1 VKPVVVAINGAA
13 LGSGMAMI
21 ASSDI
26 LIASENATVGLPEVD
41 VGLLGGCKHAERLFS
56 HSRLRRIALT
66 GYRVDAKELL
76 RLGVIE
82 YCVPQDELMDKA
94 FELARSIAVKSPV
107 STKMIKH
114 TLNVIED
121 LSLRDGYRYE
131 QDMTSQIS
139 KTHDAK
145 EAQNAFKEKRK
156 ANFLGY

>member
-1 VKPVVVAINGAA
+1 MIAAINGAA

-21 ASSDI
+21 ASADI
-26 LIASENATVGLPEVD
+26 LLASENATVGLPEVD

-56 HSRLRRIALT
+56 HSRLRRMALT
-66 GYRVDAKELL
+66 GYRVDAKELF

-82 YCVPQDELMDKA
+82 FCIAQEELMEKA
-94 FELARSIAVKSPV
+94 FELAKSIAEKSPV
-107 STKMIKH
+107 STRMIKH
-114 TLNVIED
+114 TLNVVEE

-139 KTHDAK
+139 KTQDAK

-156 ANFLGY
+156 ANFVGH